1 LLSKKLA
8 ETLSTFEPTGSGNS
22 APVFVTKKVTVVD
35 ARAVGKT
42 GTHLKLKLQENGKV
56 LDTIAFGF
64 GYLSPKLTAGSL
76 IDIAYNLEE
85 NEWNGRKN
93 LQLKAKDIKIE

>member
-1 LLSKKLA
+1 
-8 ETLSTFEPTGSGNS
+8 
-22 APVFVTKKVTVVD
+22 
-35 ARAVGKT
+35 
-42 GTHLKLKLQENGKV
+42 V

>member
-1 LLSKKLA
+1 VL
-8 ETLSTFEPTGSGNS
+8 
-22 APVFVTKKVTVVD
+22 VTNGATVVD

-42 GTHLKLKLQENGKV
+42 GTHLKLRLQENGKV
-56 LDTIAFGF
+56 LDAIAFGF
-64 GYLSPKLTAGSL
+64 GHLSPKLAPGSL

-85 NEWNGRKN
+85 NEWNGRVN